1 MDDRSS
7 HLREFFA
14 RYVTA
19 QGRAR
24 DPRIEQAFAT
34 VRREPFA
41 GPGPWSISIPGV
53 GYINTP
59 TDDLAFIYQD
69 TLIALDRARGINI
82 GQPSGHARWL
92 DALCLREGEA
102 VLQVGV
108 GTGYYTSILAHLV
121 GETGE
126 VHAFEIDQPLA
137 ARAKEN
143 LNCLPQVRVEARSGI
158 ADKLPKVDAVYVCAG
173 ITQPS
178 WSWLDALRPNGRLVF
193 PLHAVGAVGGM
204 LMIRRPEHGF
214 AWPAHFISPAWFIP
228 CSGPQD
234 DEAGRRLSSA
244 FASGDLKAVRS
255 FRIDGPVDDT
265 CWFAGDGW
273 WLSTADPTTCGCVM
287 PA

>member
-1 MDDRSS
+1 MKDRSS
-7 HLREFFA
+7 NLREFFA

-24 DPRIEQAFAT
+24 DPRIEKAFAR

-53 GYINTP
+53 GYIKTP

-69 TLIALDRARGINI
+69 TLVALDAARGINI
-82 GQPSGHARWL
+82 GQPSAHARWL
-92 DALCLREGEA
+92 DGLGLREGEA

-121 GETGE
+121 GDAGQ
-126 VHAFEIDQPLA
+126 VHAFEIDEPLA

-143 LNCLPQVRVEARSGI
+143 LNCLPQAAVQARSGI
-158 ADKLPKVDAVYVCAG
+158 ADELPRVDAVYVCAG

-193 PLHAVGAVGGM
+193 PLHPVGAGGGM
-204 LMIRRPEHGF
+204 LMIRRPEQGLL
-214 AWPAHFISPAWFIP
+214 WPAHFISPAWFIP
-228 CSGPQD
+228 CVGPQD

-244 FASGDLKAVRS
+244 FAKGDAKTVRS
-255 FRIDGPVDDT
+255 FRIDDPVDDT

-273 WLSTADPTTCGCVM
+273 WLSTADPTAYGSR
-287 PA
+287 P